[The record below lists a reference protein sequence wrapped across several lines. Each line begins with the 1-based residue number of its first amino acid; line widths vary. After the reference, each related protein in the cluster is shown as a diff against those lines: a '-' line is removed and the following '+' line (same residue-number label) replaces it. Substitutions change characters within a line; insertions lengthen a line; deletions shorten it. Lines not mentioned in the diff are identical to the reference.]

1 MPSANSV
8 GASAAMAPL
17 SAAAKTGDLLSRIL
31 SGAVLALLA
40 IMLVSVGGLAFDV
53 AVGAAAAIG
62 LAEWLRLVTRRSW
75 PSRIAGGSALAIVSV
90 VAAYRV
96 GGPGA
101 ALACLAFAASAVGLL
116 VRAGGSA
123 GLLAAFGLPYV
134 GLTLVSLIWLRGSG
148 AEGWSLVLFLFLV
161 VWGSDIG
168 AYAAGRSLGGPKLA
182 PAISPN
188 KTWAG
193 FGGGLFLSACI
204 AMIWNASMAQ
214 TARPLVAGL
223 IAVGLSLLGQGGDL
237 FESMMKRRFGVKD
250 SGNLIPGHGGML
262 DRIDALLWVA
272 PAFAA
277 LYFLGLTKGL
287 LS

>member
-1 MPSANSV
+1 
-8 GASAAMAPL
+8 MAPL
-17 SAAAKTGDLLSRIL
+17 SAAAETRVLVSRIL
-31 SGAVLALLA
+31 SGAVLAPLAVLLVA
-40 IMLVSVGGLAFDV
+40 MGGLAFDLAV
-53 AVGAAAAIG
+53 AAAAAIG
-62 LAEWLRLVTRRSW
+62 LAEWLRLVTRWSR
-75 PSRIAGGSALAIVSV
+75 PSRIAAGSVLAILGV

-96 GGPGA
+96 GGPFA
-101 ALACLAFAASAVGLL
+101 ALACVALAASAVGLI
-116 VRAGGSA
+116 VRANNGKA

-134 GLTLVSLIWLRGSG
+134 GLTLVSLIWLRRSG

-168 AYAAGRSLGGPKLA
+168 AYVAGRSLGGPKLA

-214 TARPLVAGL
+214 TARPLLAAL
-223 IAVGLSLLGQGGDL
+223 FAVGLSLLGQGGDL

-277 LYFLGLTKGL
+277 LYWLGLTRGL